1 MKLINQTKESSK
13 KRHVLI
19 VEDETEI
26 ANFLE
31 ELLSEKYSVIV
42 AFDGKRAL
50 GHMEGR
56 SPVDVVVLDYRL
68 PDISGLE
75 ILREIKRA
83 RPQVPVIF
91 ITAYGDEEVAV
102 KAFRY
107 GAKDYLKKPFNYSE
121 FLHLIDFATS
131 LADLSN
137 REPRRALTAEVE
149 HFASDFVESIN
160 TSTTRYNLQKALIY
174 INDNYMNRVS
184 LEKVADKACTSKFHF
199 SRIFKQSAGCTVQEY
214 VITLRMAKAKALLN
228 NPNLSITRVAF
239 SVGYPNLTNF
249 ERIFKKTIGCSPRQ
263 YRDEVKAGLSKT
275 LL

>member
-31 ELLSEKYSVIV
+31 ELLSEEYSVIV
-42 AFDGKRAL
+42 AFDGKSAL
-50 GHMEGR
+50 GHMEG
-56 SPVDVVVLDYRL
+56 SAPVDVVVLDYRL

-83 RPQVPVIF
+83 RSQVPVIF
-91 ITAYGDEEVAV
+91 ITAYGDEDVAV

-107 GAKDYLKKPFNYSE
+107 GARDYLKKPFNYSE

-131 LADLSN
+131 LADLSK
-137 REPRRALTAEVE
+137 REPRRALTAEAE
-149 HFASDFVESIN
+149 HFASDVVESIN

-228 NPNLSITRVAF
+228 DPKLSITRVAF

-263 YRDEVKAGLSKT
+263 YRDEVKAGLKT